1 MTGDIYARGRRFPA
15 NPAWGWLV
23 LAGAAAASAAA
34 GLLARRANFPGL
46 SDFTTVFFSI
56 LLEAFPF
63 ILLGTLISSAIHILV
78 SAETIARILPRSRLT
93 GLLAASAAGFA
104 FPICECANVPVTRRL
119 LAKGLPAPLAVTFL
133 LAVAIVNP
141 VVLFSTWVAF
151 GGNLGMVLLRGF
163 LGMGIAVLTG
173 WIVGFLPIGRQPL
186 REASRGGAVEERE
199 CECGHDHDHEC
210 DCSQDNDHHHDHEI
224 ERDANPDA
232 DVGRTG
238 KRGAADIALEILSH
252 AGAEIYSV
260 GRYLILGAA
269 VAALMQTILPR
280 AALVGVGASPL
291 LSVAALMA
299 LAYLLS
305 LCSEADAFIAAT
317 FAGYFTP
324 GAVMAFMVYGPMMD
338 VKNTLMLLDGFKPR
352 FVAVLFTLVT
362 AACLGAG
369 LLVNLLVAGNA
380 A

>member
-1 MTGDIYARGRRFPA
+1 MREAVGRRRPPSGA
-15 NPAWGWLV
+15 GSSRRSEYPR
-23 LAGAAAASAAA
+23 LA
-34 GLLARRANFPGL
+34 
-46 SDFTTVFFSI
+46 DFTTVFLSI

-63 ILLGTLISSAIHILV
+63 VLLGTLISSAIHILV
-78 SAETIARILPRSRLT
+78 SAETIARILPRSRLA

-151 GGNLGMVLLRGF
+151 GGNLGVVLLRGL

-173 WIVGFLPIGRQPL
+173 WIVGSLPVGRQPL
-186 REASRGGAVEERE
+186 RDTAPGGAGEEQGWE
-199 CECGHDHDHEC
+199 HGPDHGPGCDCGHDHP
-210 DCSQDNDHHHDHEI
+210 HDH
-224 ERDANPDA
+224 DAGHGGNRGA
-232 DVGRTG
+232 DTGRAG
-238 KRGAADIALEILSH
+238 RRGAADAALEILTH

-280 AALVGVGASPL
+280 AALVGVGAAPL
-291 LSVAALMA
+291 LSVAALMV

-324 GAVMAFMVYGPMMD
+324 GAVLAFMVYGPMMD

-352 FVAVLFTLVT
+352 FVAILLALVT

-369 LLVNLLVAGNA
+369 FLVNLLASGGVG
-380 A
+380 

>member
-1 MTGDIYARGRRFPA
+1 MREDVLAGGRRTA
-15 NPAWGWLV
+15 AASVWGWLV
-23 LAGAAAASAAA
+23 PAVAAAASAAA
-34 GLLARRANFPGL
+34 GLAARRSEYPRLA
-46 SDFTTVFFSI
+46 DFTTVFLSI

-63 ILLGTLISSAIHILV
+63 VLLGTLISSAIHILV
-78 SAETIARILPRSRLT
+78 SAETIARILPRSRLA

-151 GGNLGMVLLRGF
+151 GGNLGVVLLRGL

-173 WIVGFLPIGRQPL
+173 WIVGSLPVGRQPL
-186 REASRGGAVEERE
+186 RDAAPGGAGEEQGWE
-199 CECGHDHDHEC
+199 HGPDHGPGCDCGHDHP
-210 DCSQDNDHHHDHEI
+210 HDH
-224 ERDANPDA
+224 DAGHGGNRGA
-232 DVGRTG
+232 DTGRAG
-238 KRGAADIALEILSH
+238 RRGAADAALEILTH

-280 AALVGVGASPL
+280 AALVGVGAAPL
-291 LSVAALMA
+291 LSVAALMV

-324 GAVMAFMVYGPMMD
+324 GAVLAFMVYGPMMD

-352 FVAVLFTLVT
+352 FVAILLALVT

-369 LLVNLLVAGNA
+369 FLVNLLASGGVG
-380 A
+380 

>member
-1 MTGDIYARGRRFPA
+1 MTGNTRADGLRAPA
-15 NPAWGWLV
+15 ASAWGWLV
-23 LAGAAAASAAA
+23 LAGTAAASAAA
-34 GLLARRANFPGL
+34 GLAARSGNHSSL
-46 SDFTTVFFSI
+46 SDFATVFFSI

-78 SAETIARILPRSRLT
+78 SAETIARILPRSRLA
-93 GLLAASAAGFA
+93 GLLAASVAGFA

-119 LAKGLPAPLAVTFL
+119 LAKGLPAPLAVTFF

-151 GGNLGMVLLRGF
+151 GGNLGMVLLRG
-163 LGMGIAVLTG
+163 LTGMGIAVLTG
-173 WIVGFLPIGRQPL
+173 WIVGFMPIGRQPL
-186 REASRGGAVEERE
+186 REAARGGAGEKPE
-199 CECGHDHDHEC
+199 CDCGHDQGQVCDCGRDHPHDHEAEHGE
-210 DCSQDNDHHHDHEI
+210 NH
-224 ERDANPDA
+224 DA
-232 DVGRTG
+232 DSGRTG
-238 KRGAADIALEILSH
+238 KRGAADTAREILTH

-280 AALVGVGASPL
+280 SALVGVGASPL

-324 GAVMAFMVYGPMMD
+324 GAVLAFMVYGPMMD

-352 FVAVLFTLVT
+352 FVAILFTLVT

-369 LLVNLLVAGNA
+369 FLLNLLASGGVG
-380 A
+380 